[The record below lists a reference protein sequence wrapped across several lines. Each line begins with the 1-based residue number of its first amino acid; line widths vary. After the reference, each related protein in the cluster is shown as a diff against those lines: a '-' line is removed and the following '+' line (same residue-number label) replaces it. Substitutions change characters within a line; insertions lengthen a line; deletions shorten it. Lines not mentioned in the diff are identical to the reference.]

1 MKNFHDYLNDAQ
13 FYLHDQNEEYTK
25 QEKVAILRVVESFGL
40 EGAFNEAVAKDSD
53 WQRLADAEVF
63 YFVDFVKPT
72 PFDSDFKPYLAII
85 KPELGTKAVLKLVI
99 RYDTF
104 RIFC

>member
-13 FYLHDQNEEYTK
+13 FYLHDQKEEYSEKEK
-25 QEKVAILRVVESFGL
+25 QQFSGLQKVLTSKELLMRLLQKTVTGKGSL
-40 EGAFNEAVAKDSD
+40 T
-53 WQRLADAEVF
+53 QRCF

-72 PFDSDFKPYLAII
+72 HSNLGFKPYLAII
-85 KPELGTKAVLKLVI
+85 KPELGTKAVLKLVV

-104 RIFC
+104 RSFC

>member
-13 FYLHDQNEEYTK
+13 FYLHDQKEEYTK
-25 QEKVAILRVVESFGL
+25 QEKAAILRIVESFGL
-40 EGAFNEAVAKDSD
+40 EESFYEAVAKDSD

-72 PFDSDFKPYLAII
+72 PFNSGFKPYLAII
-85 KPELGTKAVLKLVI
+85 KPEFGTKAVLKLVI

-104 RIFC
+104 RRFC

>member
-1 MKNFHDYLNDAQ
+1 MKNFHDYLEASR
-13 FYLHDQNEEYTK
+13 FYLHDQKEEYA
-25 QEKVAILRVVESFGL
+25 EKEKAAILRIVESFDL

-72 PFDSDFKPYLAII
+72 HSNLGFKPYLAII
-85 KPELGTKAVLKLVI
+85 KPELGTKAVLKLVV

-104 RIFC
+104 RSFC